1 MLKNRRRLAFFPCGC
16 DKGRGSGAL
25 GTWLAQRAGSPSR
38 DNFGGTSRAIE
49 SEYEAFLKAWT
60 EDPVGAKPVLV
71 RYREL
76 LSALPGVELSTKCR
90 PGVSFSLR
98 ARAAAQ
104 QKRELFVMVDVV
116 DDEPENRWLS
126 VCFYNDLVTD
136 PEEKGD
142 WAPEGL
148 NGEDACC
155 FNYDEADEA
164 QEQYIA
170 DRLREAAANAGKP
183 GAK

>member
-1 MLKNRRRLAFFPCGC
+1 M
-16 DKGRGSGAL
+16 
-25 GTWLAQRAGSPSR
+25 
-38 DNFGGTSRAIE
+38 AIE

-170 DRLREAAANAGKP
+170 DRLKEAATNAGKP